1 MKFKKILVN
10 SKKNLEFL
18 NSLEKIY
25 MVGYWARYGTKE
37 FPFTGKFENKSGQY
51 FPIVYQY
58 NDHNGTADQW
68 ELVSLRQT
76 TTGGI
81 VCWSSSET
89 IAKKIAAAL
98 NEQKSI

>member
-10 SKKNLEFL
+10 NKENLEFL

-25 MVGYWARYGTKE
+25 MVGYWAHYGTRD
-37 FPFTGKFENKSGQY
+37 FPFIGKFENKSGYY
-51 FPIVYQY
+51 FPIVYRY

-68 ELVSLRQT
+68 ELVSLRET

-89 IAKKIAAAL
+89 MAKKIAAAL